1 MAINLTDSWNGEKL
15 SDVRKFIQEQLKKGF
30 INVTT
35 TVANGKVVLTFTKAD
50 GTTSKAEFAAS
61 EGQEST
67 GYSAVFRLIRL
78 KKVYSGGEQVKFSYE
93 FEHYFDGEELFG
105 VNPNINITVYSA
117 SNTGVIIKQL
127 YSTITTKT
135 GINTITIPSSS
146 LKDIEGIILVKASYS
161 VEYQGQTYTGEKQIT
176 ISISN
181 CSIEFGSG
189 FNLSQQVKGYDA
201 TGGLQNV
208 FIDYSGSNNADL
220 LVYIDGILRK
230 TISDISTGQ
239 VSVDFAMNAID
250 SGGEPILSTG
260 IHCVQ
265 LIAKM
270 DTNTVDENGEVVYIY
285 SNSLIFDFYKGLTG
299 SHVGIQM
306 NLDSSEVITDP
317 INSLLI
323 KNQQYIN
330 TNILYAASSYTV
342 ADGYLQETAISV
354 FKDTTVVSNLA
365 VTPSSVFTY
374 TFRDVTI
381 SNYVLSFSTSTNNR
395 NVNVNTIANS
405 SGVIVASGANIDITA
420 SGRNNKEN
428 ASVLDTWNFKDSSG
442 NTYNGVLSNFTHK
455 ETSLL
460 VIDGWDGEGLI
471 FRGNTSLTLPYK
483 PFANFSINNG
493 YYIEFNFKVDTIL
506 DEDVYIIKCLDSE
519 NKGGF
524 YLKAEEAGMITN
536 NGIVVST
543 PFSAGTY
550 YNVGFMIKSY
560 KGKVY
565 TDSTGSIVD
574 NTNKTTILLELYVN
588 GVRSGVVEFSSYDSF
603 NPDATIYMD
612 GTGAIWKFIGM
623 RVYNTTLS
631 TTAIFNNWLTTLTDG
646 DSILNISNN
655 NNILNTV
662 KTDIDSSK
670 LLALGK
676 NVMIISLGDGEE
688 TASLD
693 EDGLG
698 KLTSECVGTVS
709 ETRTITTKESFL
721 APSAKK
727 KDNFLA
733 KSVIYYHNGDITN
746 NYSFKLGP
754 TLFQVQGTSSTYYSR
769 KNYDIFFTGQKYVK
783 KGSDAS
789 SKPWTSKFDET
800 VGKSYTYEGGL
811 KTAPRYSMSSE
822 DQGVPVLCLKAD
834 YSDSSNLHN
843 TVLTK
848 MINDVWK
855 TLGTNFMTPPQ
866 HNNDTVYNNIRV
878 GINGHPI
885 DVFIKD
891 GTGAEQYIGQ
901 YNMNNEKKDS
911 HHVYGFTAASGNPSV
926 GSAICVEFLENNK
939 PATLFNT
946 TETFDWD
953 KCSSSVDDEGKA
965 IPELEFRYPSND
977 WVDGTAEDKLA
988 VKRVFTWVY
997 DCYVHWNNSYNE
1009 GTGEYTSTKFVEELT
1024 QYFNPYNLCAWYLY
1038 TDYFLAVDQRSKN
1051 MMLASWDKTIWYFL
1065 PYDGDTSLGVTND
1078 GWLILPWNSDENT
1091 KNPKDDSQYAFM
1103 GHDSN
1108 LWKLVRYFLSDDTFT
1123 KNPSYN
1129 LQGCNL
1135 SEIAQILRKEISSN
1149 KLFNMTNVLNSFA
1162 KSRDYWSEQSY
1173 NFDSNTKYITPL
1185 TYQSDR
1191 GSKSDFAQFI
1201 QGARDAHRSWLLN
1214 KRFRL
1219 LDAKYAAGYY
1229 ENDVH
1234 SPKLSVE
1241 DNEDISLIKTI
1252 NMKVISDSVTYV
1264 RLGKNTL
1271 ATTLV
1276 KKKIEKDVETDLTI
1290 RGTSFGTNDPFF
1302 MQGFSSMKSIDFDTM
1317 APNMY
1322 SEWTFPA
1329 SWTKLERIIMNCPNN
1344 NGVLQGNTI
1353 NLVSNLIN
1361 LREFVFKGYPN
1372 VTGILDLSNNILL
1385 ETVDI
1390 DCENLSNI
1398 IMPYS
1403 TFNIKKFNIGKLNI
1417 NVPWEFWN
1425 ELNNYYARTQ
1435 NSCIFVGELIDNSV
1449 SYQIMGNYTKYT
1461 ITDKYF
1467 MYVVPALTLNPA
1479 TGNMAAPSMFGF
1491 SGQVGSRGE
1500 ANIKK
1505 IIYAKIDESLDTNKE
1520 HKNYINMFVQN
1531 CTNLEYICTKGWIAD
1546 DKYKS
1551 KTLNNEIT
1559 TSYIINGANK
1569 LKSIDLSFCTFNYM
1583 QNGVHAYTK
1592 NDTFA
1597 GSYSSLTYIRYGS
1610 GWFNATLHNV
1620 AKTHICTYKNLTKKH
1635 YDDLVLDLPD
1645 LTGVEITNDSYRTLT
1660 IGDNFDD
1667 WTKLPQTSRDAIL
1680 AKGWLIS
1687 KN

>member
-1 MAINLTDSWNGEKL
+1 MAINLTDTWNGEKL
-15 SDVRKFIQEQLKKGF
+15 LDIRKFIQEQLKKGF
-30 INVTT
+30 INVST

-50 GTTSKAEFAAS
+50 GTTSKAEFAAA
-61 EGQEST
+61 EEQGTE
-67 GYSAVFRLIRL
+67 GYSATFRLIRL
-78 KKVYSGGEQVKFSYE
+78 KKVYSSGEQVKFNYE
-93 FEHYFDGEELFG
+93 FEHFFDGEELFG
-105 VNPNINITVYSA
+105 VSPNINIAVYSA
-117 SNTGVIIKQL
+117 TNTGTIIKQL
-127 YSTITTKT
+127 YSTISTAT

-146 LKDIEGIILVKASYS
+146 LKDVEGIILVKASYT
-161 VEYQGQTYTGEKQIT
+161 VEYQGQNYTGEKSIT

-181 CSIEFGSG
+181 CSIDFASG
-189 FNLSQQVKGYDA
+189 FNLSDQVKGYDTTA
-201 TGGLQNV
+201 GLQNV

-220 LVYIDGILRK
+220 LVYIDGVLRK
-230 TISDISTGQ
+230 TITDVSTGQ

-250 SGGEPILSTG
+250 GSGETILSTG
-260 IHCVQ
+260 IHCMQ
-265 LIAKM
+265 LVAKM
-270 DTNTVDENGEVVYIY
+270 DTNTVDENGQPVYIY

-306 NLDSSEVITDP
+306 NLNSYDVITDP

-323 KNQQYIN
+323 ENQQYIN
-330 TNILYAASSYTV
+330 TDILYAASSYTTS
-342 ADGYLQETAISV
+342 DGYLEETAVSV
-354 FKDTTVVSNLA
+354 FKDSTVVSNLA
-365 VTPSSVFTY
+365 VSPTSVYTY
-374 TFRDVTI
+374 TFRDVNI
-381 SNYVLSFSTSTNNR
+381 NSYVLLFSTSTNSR
-395 NVNVNTIANS
+395 RVNINTVANS
-405 SGVIVASGANIDITA
+405 SGVSVASGANIDISA

-428 ASVLDTWNFKDSSG
+428 SSVIDTWNFRDSAG
-442 NTYNGVLSNFTHK
+442 NSYNGVLSNFTHK
-455 ETSLL
+455 ETALT

-471 FRGNTSLTLPYK
+471 FRGNTELNIPYK
-483 PFANFSINNG
+483 PFSNFSVNTG

-506 DEDVYIIKCLDSE
+506 NSNDYIIKCLDSE

-524 YLKAEEAGMITN
+524 YLKPEEAGMITN

-550 YNVGFMIKSY
+550 YNIGFMIKSY
-560 KGKVY
+560 KGKAY
-565 TDSTGSIVD
+565 TNSTGSTVD

-612 GTGAIWKFIGM
+612 GRGAIWKFIGM

-631 TTAIFNNWLTTLTDG
+631 PTAIFNNWLTTLTDG
-646 DSILNISNN
+646 DEILNVANN
-655 NNILNTV
+655 NNILNTA
-662 KTDIDSSK
+662 KTDIDSAK

-676 NVMIISLGDGEE
+676 NVLIIYLGNGEE

-709 ETRTITTKESFL
+709 ETRVLTTKESFL

-733 KSVIYYHNGDITN
+733 KSVEYYNNGDIN
-746 NYSFKLGP
+746 NDYSFKLGP

-789 SKPWTSKFDET
+789 SKVWTSKFDEN
-800 VGKSYTYEGGL
+800 VGKSHTYEGGL

-822 DQGVPVLCLKAD
+822 DQGVPCLCLKAD

-848 MINDVWK
+848 MLNDVWK

-866 HNNDTVYNNIRV
+866 HNNDTIYDNVRV

-891 GTGAEQYIGQ
+891 GAGVEQYIGQ

-911 HHVYGFTAASGNPSV
+911 HHVYGFTAGSGNPSV

-946 TETFDWD
+946 TESFDWD
-953 KCSSSVDDEGKA
+953 NCSSSVDDEGEA

-977 WVDGTAEDKLA
+977 WVDGSAEEKLA

-997 DCYVHWNNSYNE
+997 DCYVHWNSSYNE

-1065 PYDGDTSLGVTND
+1065 PYDSDTSLGVTND
-1078 GWLILPWNSDENT
+1078 GWLILPYDSDENT

-1108 LWKLVRYFLSDDTFT
+1108 LWKLVRYYLSDDTFT
-1123 KNPSYN
+1123 SNPSYH

-1135 SEIAQILRKEISSN
+1135 SEIAQILRKEVSSN
-1149 KLFNMTNVLNSFA
+1149 KLFNMTNVLNCFA
-1162 KSRDYWSEQSY
+1162 KSRNYWPEQTY
-1173 NFDSNTKYITPL
+1173 NFDADTKYIAPL

-1201 QGARDAHRSWLLN
+1201 QGSRDAHRSWLLN

-1219 LDAKYAAGYY
+1219 LDAKYTAGYY
-1229 ENDVH
+1229 ETDVH
-1234 SPKLSVE
+1234 SPKLSI
-1241 DNEDISLIKTI
+1241 DSNEDISLIKTVNI
-1252 NMKVISDSVTYV
+1252 KVIANHTTYV

-1276 KKKIEKDVETDLTI
+1276 RKKIEKDVETDLTI

-1302 MQGFSSMKSIDFDTM
+1302 MQGFSVMKSIDFDTM

-1329 SWTKLERIIMNCPNN
+1329 SWTYLERLIMNCPNN
-1344 NGVLQGNTI
+1344 DGVLQGNTI
-1353 NLVSNLIN
+1353 NLVASLIN
-1361 LREFVFKGYPN
+1361 LKELVFKGYPN

-1390 DCENLSNI
+1390 DCENLSRV

-1403 TFNIKKFNIGKLNI
+1403 TFNIKKFNVGSLNI
-1417 NVPWEFWN
+1417 TIPWEFWD
-1425 ELNNYYARTQ
+1425 ELNNYYTRTQ
-1435 NSCIFVGELIDNSV
+1435 NSCIFVGELVDRNL
-1449 SYQIMGNYTKYT
+1449 TYT
-1461 ITDKYF
+1461 IYAGNNKSYIINDKYF
-1467 MYVVPALTLNPA
+1467 VHIIPHKGL
-1479 TGNMAAPSMFGF
+1479 GF
-1491 SGQVGSRGE
+1491 STSNDGIFG
-1500 ANIKK
+1500 ANATTRKQFNLK
-1505 IIYAKIDESLDTNKE
+1505 SIIYAKVDSSLFEISTDSMGMSKLFAGCSNLTSINSRGWNCDFTKR
-1520 HKNYINMFVQN
+1520 NYNRNVWFGNIMDN
-1531 CTNLEYICTKGWIAD
+1531 CPCSE
-1546 DKYKS
+1546 
-1551 KTLNNEIT
+1551 
-1559 TSYIINGANK
+1559 
-1569 LKSIDLSFCTFNYM
+1569 IDLSFIKTGYFK
-1583 QNGVHAYTK
+1583 NGTNTIA
-1592 NDTFA
+1592 A
-1597 GSYSSLTYIRYGS
+1597 SSNAFENIANTVIYIKYGT
-1610 GWFNATLHNV
+1610 GWFNLTVVSKNRN
-1620 AKTHICTYKNLTKKH
+1620 TSTTICTSSNMNAQH
-1635 YDDLVLDLPD
+1635 YIDLAEDLPD
-1645 LTGVEITNDSYRTLT
+1645 VTSLDLTETARTLK
-1660 IGDNFDD
+1660 IGANYNNF
-1667 WTKLPQTSRDAIL
+1667 TKFPQTVRDKIL
-1680 AKGWLIS
+1680 AKGWLITQ
-1687 KN
+1687 

>member
-35 TVANGKVVLTFTKAD
+35 TVANGKVILTFTKAD

-61 EGQEST
+61 EGQGST
-67 GYSAVFRLIRL
+67 GYNAVFRLIRL
-78 KKVYSGGEQVKFSYE
+78 KKVYSSGEQVKFNYE

-127 YSTITTKT
+127 YSTITTAT
-135 GINTITIPSSS
+135 GINTVTIPSSS
-146 LKDIEGIILVKASYS
+146 LKDVEGIILVKASYS
-161 VEYQGQTYTGEKQIT
+161 VEYQGQAYTGEKQIT

-189 FNLSQQVKGYDA
+189 FDLSQQVKGYDA
-201 TGGLQNV
+201 TSGLQNV

-250 SGGEPILSTG
+250 SGGESILSTG

-270 DTNTVDENGEVVYIY
+270 NTNTVDENGEVVYIY

-342 ADGYLQETAISV
+342 ADGYLQETAVSV
-354 FKDTTVVSNLA
+354 FKDTTVISNLA

-381 SNYVLSFSTSTNNR
+381 NNYVLSFSTSTNSR
-395 NVNVNTIANS
+395 KVNINTIANS
-405 SGVIVASGANIDITA
+405 SGVSVASGANIDISA

-442 NTYNGVLSNFTHK
+442 NIYNGVLSNFTHK

-460 VIDGWDGEGLI
+460 IVDGWDGEGLI
-471 FRGNTSLTLPYK
+471 FRGNTNLILPYK
-483 PFANFSINNG
+483 PFANFSVNNG

-506 DEDVYIIKCLDSE
+506 NEDIYIIKCLDSE

-536 NGIVVST
+536 NGVVVST

-560 KGKVY
+560 KGKAY

-574 NTNKTTILLELYVN
+574 NTNKTTTLLELYVN

-646 DSILNISNN
+646 DKILNISNN
-655 NNILNTV
+655 NNILNTA
-662 KTDIDSSK
+662 KTDIDSAK

-676 NVMIISLGDGEE
+676 NVMIIYLGDGEE
-688 TASLD
+688 TVSLD

-698 KLTSECVGTVS
+698 KLTSECTGTVS
-709 ETRTITTKESFL
+709 ETRVITTKESFL

-746 NYSFKLGP
+746 DYSFKLGP

-822 DQGVPVLCLKAD
+822 DQGVPCLCLKAD

-891 GTGAEQYIGQ
+891 STGAEQYIGQ

-946 TETFDWD
+946 TESFDWD
-953 KCSSSVDDEGKA
+953 NCSSSVDDKGAA
-965 IPELEFRYPSND
+965 ISELEFRYPSND
-977 WVDGTAEDKLA
+977 WVDGSAEEKAA

-997 DCYVHWNNSYNE
+997 DCYVHWNSSYNE
-1009 GTGEYTSTKFVEELT
+1009 ITGEYTSTKFVEELT

-1065 PYDGDTSLGVTND
+1065 PYDGDTALGVTND
-1078 GWLILPWNSDENT
+1078 GWLILPWNSDENS

-1135 SEIAQILRKEISSN
+1135 SEIAQILRKEVSSN
-1149 KLFNMTNVLNSFA
+1149 KLFNMTNVLNCFA

-1234 SPKLSVE
+1234 SPKLSI
-1241 DNEDISLIKTI
+1241 DSNEDISLIKTVNI
-1252 NMKVISDSVTYV
+1252 KVIANHTTYV

-1276 KKKIEKDVETDLTI
+1276 RKKVEKDIETDLTI

-1302 MQGFSSMKSIDFDTM
+1302 MQGFSVMKSIDFDTM

-1329 SWTKLERIIMNCPNN
+1329 SWTYLERLIMNCPNN
-1344 NGVLQGNTI
+1344 DGVLQGNNI
-1353 NLVSNLIN
+1353 NLVASLIN
-1361 LREFVFKGYPN
+1361 LKEFILKGYPN
-1372 VTGILDLSNNILL
+1372 ITGILDLSNNILL

-1390 DCENLSNI
+1390 DCENLSRV

-1403 TFNIKKFNIGKLNI
+1403 TFNIKKFNVGNLNI
-1417 NVPWEFWN
+1417 TIPWEFWD
-1425 ELNNYYARTQ
+1425 ELNNYYTRTQ
-1435 NSCIFVGELIDNSV
+1435 NSCIFVGELVDRNL
-1449 SYQIMGNYTKYT
+1449 TYT
-1461 ITDKYF
+1461 IYAGNSTDGYTVSDKYF
-1467 MYVVPALTLNPA
+1467 VYVLPY
-1479 TGNMAAPSMFGF
+1479 TGLGFDGANNGIFGANNTTRN
-1491 SGQVGSRGE
+1491 QVNLKR
-1500 ANIKK
+1500 
-1505 IIYAKIDESLDTNKE
+1505 IIYAKVDSSLFLRPTDSIGINKLYAGCS
-1520 HKNYINMFVQN
+1520 NLISINS
-1531 CTNLEYICTKGWIAD
+1531 KGWNCD
-1546 DKYKS
+1546 FTKYNYNRNVWVVNIMDNCPCS
-1551 KTLNNEIT
+1551 E
-1559 TSYIINGANK
+1559 
-1569 LKSIDLSFCTFNYM
+1569 IDLSFIKSGYFLNKTNFIGIGAQTFTNI
-1583 QNGVHAYTK
+1583 A
-1592 NDTFA
+1592 DTV
-1597 GSYSSLTYIRYGS
+1597 TYIRYGS
-1610 GWFNATLHNV
+1610 GWFNFTVEKGDVDTIICTVANMNAKHYIDLAEDLPNIISLEITEK
-1620 AKTHICTYKNLTKKH
+1620 AKTLKIGSNYNDFTK
-1635 YDDLVLDLPD
+1635 
-1645 LTGVEITNDSYRTLT
+1645 
-1660 IGDNFDD
+1660 F
-1667 WTKLPQTSRDAIL
+1667 PQNVRDKIL
-1680 AKGWLIS
+1680 AKGWLITQ
-1687 KN
+1687 

>member
-1 MAINLTDSWNGEKL
+1 MPINLIDSWNGEKL
-15 SDVRKFIQEQLKKGF
+15 SDIRAFIQAQLKKGF
-30 INVTT
+30 VNVTS

-50 GTTSKAEFAAS
+50 GTTTKAEFAAA
-61 EGQEST
+61 EGQGTE
-67 GYSAVFRLIRL
+67 GYRANFRLIRL
-78 KKVYSGGEQVKFSYE
+78 KKVYASGEQVKFNYE
-93 FEHYFDGEELFG
+93 FEHFYDGEELFG
-105 VNPNINITVYSA
+105 VNPNINIAVYSA
-117 SNTGVIIKQL
+117 TSTGTIIKQL
-127 YSTITTKT
+127 YSTISTST

-146 LKDIEGIILVKASYS
+146 LKDVEGIILVKASYT
-161 VEYQGQTYTGEKQIT
+161 VEYQGQAYTGEKSIT

-189 FNLSQQVKGYDA
+189 FNLSDQVKGYDTTA
-201 TGGLQNV
+201 GLQNV
-208 FIDYSGSNNADL
+208 FVDYSGSNNADL
-220 LVYIDGILRK
+220 LVYIDGVLRK
-230 TISDISTGQ
+230 TIAGISTGQ
-239 VSVDFAMNAID
+239 ISVDFAMNAVD
-250 SGGEPILSTG
+250 DHGETILSIG
-260 IHCVQ
+260 IHCMQ
-265 LIAKM
+265 LVAKM
-270 DTNTVDENGEVVYIY
+270 DTNTVDENGQPVYIY

-306 NLDSSEVITDP
+306 NLDSYDVITDP

-323 KNQQYIN
+323 ETQQYIN
-330 TNILYAASSYTV
+330 TDISYAASSYTTS
-342 ADGYLQETAISV
+342 DGYLAETAVSV
-354 FKDTTVVSNLA
+354 FKDSTVISNLA
-365 VTPSSVFTY
+365 VSPTSVYTY

-381 SNYVLSFSTSTNNR
+381 GSYVLLFSTSTSSR
-395 NVNVNTIANS
+395 KVNINTVANS
-405 SGVIVASGANIDITA
+405 SGVSVASGANIDISA

-428 ASVLDTWNFKDSSG
+428 SSVIDTWVFSDNAG
-442 NTYNGVLSNFTHK
+442 NSYNGVLSNFTHK
-455 ETSLL
+455 ETSLT

-471 FRGNTSLTLPYK
+471 FRGSTKLNIPYK
-483 PFANFSINNG
+483 PFSNFSVNTG

-506 DEDVYIIKCLDSE
+506 DSNDYIIKCLDSE

-550 YNVGFMIKSY
+550 YNIGFMIKSY
-560 KGKVY
+560 KGKAY
-565 TDSTGSIVD
+565 TNSTGSIVD
-574 NTNKTTILLELYVN
+574 NTNRTTILLELYVN

-612 GTGAIWKFIGM
+612 GRGAIWKFIGM

-631 TTAIFNNWLTTLTDG
+631 PAAIFNNWLTTLTDG
-646 DSILNISNN
+646 DEILKIANN
-655 NNILNTV
+655 NNILNTA
-662 KTDIDSSK
+662 KTDIDSAK

-676 NVMIISLGDGEE
+676 NVMIIYLGDGEE
-688 TASLD
+688 TVSLD

-698 KLTSECVGTVS
+698 KLTSECTGTVS
-709 ETRTITTKESFL
+709 ETRVITTKESFL

-733 KSVIYYHNGDITN
+733 KAVEYYNNGNINDD
-746 NYSFKLGP
+746 YSFKIGP

-783 KGSDAS
+783 KGSNAS
-789 SKPWTSKFDET
+789 SKVWTSKFDEN
-800 VGKSYTYEGGL
+800 VGKSHTYEGGL

-848 MINDVWK
+848 MVNDVWK
-855 TLGTNFMTPPQ
+855 TLGNNFMTPPQ
-866 HNNDTVYNNIRV
+866 HNKDTVYDNVRV

-891 GTGAEQYIGQ
+891 STGAEQYIGQ

-911 HHVYGFTAASGNPSV
+911 HHVYGFTAGSGNPSV

-946 TETFDWD
+946 TESFDWD
-953 KCSSSVDDEGKA
+953 NCSSSVDDEGAA

-977 WVDGTAEDKLA
+977 WVDGSAEEKAA

-997 DCYVHWNNSYNE
+997 DCYVHWNSSYNE
-1009 GTGEYTSTKFVEELT
+1009 ITGEYTSTKFVEELT

-1065 PYDGDTSLGVTND
+1065 PYDSDTALGVTND
-1078 GWLILPWNSDENT
+1078 GWLILPYDSDENT

-1108 LWKLVRYFLSDDTFT
+1108 LWKLVRYYLSDDTFT
-1123 KNPSYN
+1123 SNSSYN

-1135 SEIAQILRKEISSN
+1135 SEIAQILRKEVSSN
-1149 KLFNMTNVLNSFA
+1149 KLFNMTNVLNCFA
-1162 KSRDYWSEQSY
+1162 KSRNYWSEQSY
-1173 NFDSNTKYITPL
+1173 NFDADTKYIAPL

-1201 QGARDAHRSWLLN
+1201 QGCRDAHRSWLLN

-1219 LDAKYAAGYY
+1219 LDAKYTAGYY
-1229 ENDVH
+1229 ETDVH
-1234 SPKLSVE
+1234 SPKLSI
-1241 DNEDISLIKTI
+1241 DSNEDISLIKTVNI
-1252 NMKVISDSVTYV
+1252 KVIANHTTYV

-1276 KKKIEKDVETDLTI
+1276 RKKVEKDVETDLTI

-1302 MQGFSSMKSIDFDTM
+1302 MQGFSVMKSIDFDTM

-1329 SWTKLERIIMNCPNN
+1329 SWTYLERLIMNCPNN
-1344 NGVLQGNTI
+1344 DGVLQGNNI
-1353 NLVSNLIN
+1353 NLVASLIN
-1361 LREFVFKGYPN
+1361 LKEFVFKGYPN

-1390 DCENLSNI
+1390 DCENLSQI

-1403 TFNIKKFNIGKLNI
+1403 TFNIKKFNVGKLNI
-1417 NVPWEFWN
+1417 TVPWEFWN
-1425 ELNNYYARTQ
+1425 ELNDYYTRTQ
-1435 NSCIFVGELIDNSV
+1435 NSCIFVGELVDRNLTYTVYAGNGTAGYTV
-1449 SYQIMGNYTKYT
+1449 S
-1461 ITDKYF
+1461 DKYF
-1467 MYVVPALTLNPA
+1467 VYVLPY
-1479 TGNMAAPSMFGF
+1479 TGLGFDINNNGIFGAASTTRN
-1491 SGQVGSRGE
+1491 QVNLKR
-1500 ANIKK
+1500 
-1505 IIYAKIDESLDTNKE
+1505 IIYAKVDSSLFLRPTDSMGIGKLYAGCSNLIS
-1520 HKNYINMFVQN
+1520 IN
-1531 CTNLEYICTKGWIAD
+1531 TKGWNCD
-1546 DKYKS
+1546 FTK
-1551 KTLNNEIT
+1551 NNYNRNVWFGNIMDNCPCSE
-1559 TSYIINGANK
+1559 
-1569 LKSIDLSFCTFNYM
+1569 IDLSFIKTGYF
-1583 QNGVHAYTK
+1583 K
-1592 NDTFA
+1592 NNTNTIAASAQCFTNVAD
-1597 GSYSSLTYIRYGS
+1597 SVTYIRYGS
-1610 GWFNATLHNV
+1610 GWFNHVVETKNNNPS
-1620 AKTHICTYKNLTKKH
+1620 ICTSANMNAKH
-1635 YDDLVLDLPD
+1635 YVDLAEDLPD
-1645 LTGVEITNDSYRTLT
+1645 ITSLDLSEKGKTLIIGTNYND
-1660 IGDNFDD
+1660 F
-1667 WTKLPQTSRDAIL
+1667 TKFPQTVRDKIL
-1680 AKGWLIS
+1680 AKGWLITQ
-1687 KN
+1687 

>member
-1 MAINLTDSWNGEKL
+1 MAINLIDSWNGENL
-15 SDVRKFIQEQLKKGF
+15 SNVREFIQSQLKKGF
-30 INVTT
+30 INVTS
-35 TVANGKVVLTFTKAD
+35 TVSNGKVVLTFTKAD
-50 GTTSKAEFAAS
+50 GTTTKAEFAAA
-61 EGQEST
+61 EGQGTE
-67 GYSAVFRLIRL
+67 GYRANFRLIRL
-78 KKVYSGGEQVKFSYE
+78 KKVYASGEQVKFNYE
-93 FEHYFDGEELFG
+93 FEHFYDGEELFG
-105 VNPNINITVYSA
+105 VNPNINVAVYSA
-117 SNTGVIIKQL
+117 TSTGTIIKQL
-127 YSTITTKT
+127 YSTISTST

-146 LKDIEGIILVKASYS
+146 LKDVEGIILIKASYT
-161 VEYQGQTYTGEKQIT
+161 VEYQGQAYTGEKSIT

-189 FNLSQQVKGYDA
+189 FNLADQVKGYDTTA
-201 TGGLQNV
+201 GLQNV

-220 LVYIDGILRK
+220 LVYIDGVLRK
-230 TISDISTGQ
+230 TIAGISTGQ
-239 VSVDFAMNAID
+239 VSVDFAMNATDD
-250 SGGEPILSTG
+250 SNETILSTG
-260 IHCVQ
+260 IHCMQ
-265 LIAKM
+265 LVAKM
-270 DTNTVDENGEVVYIY
+270 DTNTVDENGQPVYIY

-306 NLDSSEVITDP
+306 NLDSYNIITDP

-323 KNQQYIN
+323 ETQQYIN
-330 TNILYAASSYTV
+330 TDISYAASSYTTS
-342 ADGYLQETAISV
+342 DGYLAETAVSV
-354 FKDTTVVSNLA
+354 FKDSTVISNLT
-365 VTPSSVFTY
+365 VSPTSVYTY

-381 SNYVLSFSTSTNNR
+381 GSYGLLFSTSTSSR
-395 NVNVNTIANS
+395 KVNINTIANS
-405 SGVIVASGANIDITA
+405 SGVSVASGANIDISA

-428 ASVLDTWNFKDSSG
+428 SSVIDTWVFRDNAG
-442 NTYNGVLSNFTHK
+442 NSYNGVLSNFTHK
-455 ETSLL
+455 ETDLT

-471 FRGNTSLTLPYK
+471 FRGNTELNIPYK
-483 PFANFSINNG
+483 PFSNFSINTG

-506 DEDVYIIKCLDSE
+506 DSNSYIIKCLDSE

-536 NGIVVST
+536 NGVVVST

-560 KGKVY
+560 KGKAY
-565 TDSTGSIVD
+565 TNSTGSIVD
-574 NTNKTTILLELYVN
+574 NTNKITILLELYVN

-603 NPDATIYMD
+603 NPDATIHMD
-612 GTGAIWKFIGM
+612 GRGAIWKFIGM

-631 TTAIFNNWLTTLTDG
+631 PTAIFNNWLTTLTDG
-646 DSILNISNN
+646 DEILKIANN
-655 NNILNTV
+655 NNILNTA
-662 KTDIDSSK
+662 KTDIDSAK

-676 NVMIISLGDGEE
+676 NVMIIYLGDGEE
-688 TASLD
+688 TVSLD

-698 KLTSECVGTVS
+698 KLTSECTGTVS
-709 ETRTITTKESFL
+709 ETRVITTKESFL

-733 KSVIYYHNGDITN
+733 KAVEYYNNGNINDD
-746 NYSFKLGP
+746 YSFKIGP

-789 SKPWTSKFDET
+789 SKVWTSKFDEN
-800 VGKSYTYEGGL
+800 VGKSHTYEGGL

-848 MINDVWK
+848 MVNDVWK

-866 HNNDTVYNNIRV
+866 HNNDTVYDNVRV

-911 HHVYGFTAASGNPSV
+911 HHVYGFTAGSGNPSI

-946 TETFDWD
+946 TESFDWD
-953 KCSSSVDDEGKA
+953 NCSSSVDDKGAA

-977 WVDGTAEDKLA
+977 WVDGSAEEKAA

-997 DCYVHWNNSYNE
+997 DCYVHWNSSYNE
-1009 GTGEYTSTKFVEELT
+1009 ITGEYTSTKFVEELT

-1065 PYDGDTSLGVTND
+1065 PYDSDTALGVTND
-1078 GWLILPWNSDENT
+1078 GWLILPYDSDENT

-1108 LWKLVRYFLSDDTFT
+1108 LWKLVRYYLSDDTFT
-1123 KNPSYN
+1123 SNSSYN

-1135 SEIAQILRKEISSN
+1135 SEIAQILRKEVSSN
-1149 KLFNMTNVLNSFA
+1149 KLFNMTNVLNCFA
-1162 KSRDYWSEQSY
+1162 KSRNYWSEQSY
-1173 NFDSNTKYITPL
+1173 NFDADTKYMAPL

-1191 GSKSDFAQFI
+1191 GSKSNFAQFI
-1201 QGARDAHRSWLLN
+1201 QGSRDAHRAWLLN

-1219 LDAKYAAGYY
+1219 LDAKYTAGYY
-1229 ENDVH
+1229 ETDVH
-1234 SPKLSVE
+1234 SPYLSI
-1241 DNEDISLIKTI
+1241 DYNEDISLIKTVNI
-1252 NMKVISDSVTYV
+1252 KVIANHTTYV

-1276 KKKIEKDVETDLTI
+1276 RKKIEKDVETDLTI

-1302 MQGFSSMKSIDFDTM
+1302 MQGFSVMKSIDFDTM

-1322 SEWTFPA
+1322 SAWTFPT
-1329 SWTKLERIIMNCPNN
+1329 SWTYLERLIMNCPNN
-1344 NGVLQGNTI
+1344 DGVLQGNTI
-1353 NLVSNLIN
+1353 NLVASLIN
-1361 LREFVFKGYPN
+1361 LKEFVFKGYPN

-1390 DCENLSNI
+1390 DCENLSQI

-1403 TFNIKKFNIGKLNI
+1403 TFNIKKFNVGHLNI
-1417 NVPWEFWN
+1417 TVPWEFWN
-1425 ELNNYYARTQ
+1425 ELNDYYTRTQ
-1435 NSCIFVGELIDNSV
+1435 NSCIFVGELVDRNLTYTVYAGNDTAGYTV
-1449 SYQIMGNYTKYT
+1449 S
-1461 ITDKYF
+1461 DKYF
-1467 MYVVPALTLNPA
+1467 VYVLPY
-1479 TGNMAAPSMFGF
+1479 TGLGFDGSNNGIFGAANTTRN
-1491 SGQVGSRGE
+1491 QVNLKR
-1500 ANIKK
+1500 
-1505 IIYAKIDESLDTNKE
+1505 IIYAKVDSSLFLRPTDSMGIGKLYANCSNLISINTRGWNCDFTKYNYNRNVWFSYLID
-1520 HKNYINMFVQN
+1520 N
-1531 CTNLEYICTKGWIAD
+1531 CPCSE
-1546 DKYKS
+1546 
-1551 KTLNNEIT
+1551 
-1559 TSYIINGANK
+1559 
-1569 LKSIDLSFCTFNYM
+1569 IDLSFIKTGYFTNKTNNISGGA
-1583 QNGVHAYTK
+1583 QSFTNVS
-1592 NDTFA
+1592 DRV
-1597 GSYSSLTYIRYGS
+1597 TYIRYGS
-1610 GWFNATLHNV
+1610 GWFNFAVESKNNNPVL
-1620 AKTHICTYKNLTKKH
+1620 CTSANMNAKH
-1635 YDDLVLDLPD
+1635 YVDLAEDLPD
-1645 LTGVEITNDSYRTLT
+1645 ITSLDLTEKGKTLKIGENYND
-1660 IGDNFDD
+1660 F
-1667 WTKLPQTSRDAIL
+1667 TKFPQTVRDKIL
-1680 AKGWLIS
+1680 AKGWLITQ
-1687 KN
+1687 

>member
-1 MAINLTDSWNGEKL
+1 MPINLIDSWNGEKL
-15 SDVRKFIQEQLKKGF
+15 SDIRAFIQAQLKKGF
-30 INVTT
+30 VNVTS

-50 GTTSKAEFAAS
+50 GTTTKAEFAAA
-61 EGQEST
+61 EGQGTE
-67 GYSAVFRLIRL
+67 GYRANFRLIRL
-78 KKVYSGGEQVKFSYE
+78 KKVYASGEQVKFNYE
-93 FEHYFDGEELFG
+93 FEHFYDGEELFG
-105 VNPNINITVYSA
+105 VNPNINIAVYSA
-117 SNTGVIIKQL
+117 TSTGTIIKQL
-127 YSTITTKT
+127 YSTISTST

-146 LKDIEGIILVKASYS
+146 LKDVEGIILVKASYT
-161 VEYQGQTYTGEKQIT
+161 VEYQGQAYTGEKSIT

-189 FNLSQQVKGYDA
+189 FNLSDQVKGYDTTA
-201 TGGLQNV
+201 GLQNV
-208 FIDYSGSNNADL
+208 FVDYSGSNNADL
-220 LVYIDGILRK
+220 LVYIDGVLRK
-230 TISDISTGQ
+230 TIAGISTGQ
-239 VSVDFAMNAID
+239 ISVDFAMNAVD
-250 SGGEPILSTG
+250 DHGETILSIG
-260 IHCVQ
+260 IHCMQ
-265 LIAKM
+265 LVAKM
-270 DTNTVDENGEVVYIY
+270 DTNTVDENGQPVYIY

-306 NLDSSEVITDP
+306 NLDSYDVITDP

-323 KNQQYIN
+323 ETQQYIN
-330 TNILYAASSYTV
+330 TDISYAASSYTTS
-342 ADGYLQETAISV
+342 DGYLAETAVSV
-354 FKDTTVVSNLA
+354 FKDSTVISNLA
-365 VTPSSVFTY
+365 VSPTSVYTY

-381 SNYVLSFSTSTNNR
+381 GSYVLLFSTSTSSR
-395 NVNVNTIANS
+395 KVNINTVANS
-405 SGVIVASGANIDITA
+405 SGVSVASGANIDISA

-428 ASVLDTWNFKDSSG
+428 SSVIDTWVFSDNAG
-442 NTYNGVLSNFTHK
+442 NSYNGVLSNFTHK
-455 ETSLL
+455 ETSLT

-471 FRGNTSLTLPYK
+471 FRGSTKLNIPYK
-483 PFANFSINNG
+483 PFSNFSVNTG

-506 DEDVYIIKCLDSE
+506 DSNDYIIKCLDSE

-550 YNVGFMIKSY
+550 YNIGFMIKSY
-560 KGKVY
+560 KGKAY
-565 TDSTGSIVD
+565 TNSTGSIVD
-574 NTNKTTILLELYVN
+574 NTNRTTILLELYVN

-612 GTGAIWKFIGM
+612 GRGAIWKFIGM

-631 TTAIFNNWLTTLTDG
+631 PAAIFNNWLTTLTDG
-646 DSILNISNN
+646 DEILKIANN
-655 NNILNTV
+655 NNILNTA
-662 KTDIDSSK
+662 KTDIDSAK

-676 NVMIISLGDGEE
+676 NVMIIYLGDGEE
-688 TASLD
+688 TVSLD

-698 KLTSECVGTVS
+698 KLTSECTGTVS
-709 ETRTITTKESFL
+709 ETRVITTKESFL

-733 KSVIYYHNGDITN
+733 KAVEYYNNGNINDD
-746 NYSFKLGP
+746 YSFKIGP

-783 KGSDAS
+783 KGSNAS
-789 SKPWTSKFDET
+789 SKVWTSKFDEN
-800 VGKSYTYEGGL
+800 VGKSHTYEGGL

-848 MINDVWK
+848 MVNDVWK
-855 TLGTNFMTPPQ
+855 TLGNNFMTPPQ
-866 HNNDTVYNNIRV
+866 HNKDTVYDNVRV

-891 GTGAEQYIGQ
+891 STGAEQYIGQ

-911 HHVYGFTAASGNPSV
+911 HHVYGFTAGSGNPSV

-946 TETFDWD
+946 TESFDWD
-953 KCSSSVDDEGKA
+953 NCSSSVDDEGAA

-977 WVDGTAEDKLA
+977 WVDGSAEEKAA

-997 DCYVHWNNSYNE
+997 DCYVHWNSSYNE
-1009 GTGEYTSTKFVEELT
+1009 ITGEYTSTKFVEELT

-1065 PYDGDTSLGVTND
+1065 PYDSDTALGVTND
-1078 GWLILPWNSDENT
+1078 GWLILPYDSDENT

-1108 LWKLVRYFLSDDTFT
+1108 LWKLVRYYLSDDTFT
-1123 KNPSYN
+1123 SNSSYN

-1135 SEIAQILRKEISSN
+1135 SEIAQILRKEVSSN
-1149 KLFNMTNVLNSFA
+1149 KLFNMTNVLNCFA
-1162 KSRDYWSEQSY
+1162 KSRNYWSEQSY
-1173 NFDSNTKYITPL
+1173 NFDADTKYIAPL

-1201 QGARDAHRSWLLN
+1201 QGCRDAHRSWLLN

-1219 LDAKYAAGYY
+1219 LDAKYTAGYY
-1229 ENDVH
+1229 ETDVH
-1234 SPKLSVE
+1234 SPKLSI
-1241 DNEDISLIKTI
+1241 DSNEDISLIKTVNI
-1252 NMKVISDSVTYV
+1252 KVIANHTTYV

-1276 KKKIEKDVETDLTI
+1276 RKKVEKDVETDLTI

-1302 MQGFSSMKSIDFDTM
+1302 MQGFSVMKSIDFDTM

-1329 SWTKLERIIMNCPNN
+1329 SWTYLERLIMNCPNN
-1344 NGVLQGNTI
+1344 DGVLQGNNI
-1353 NLVSNLIN
+1353 NLVASLIN
-1361 LREFVFKGYPN
+1361 LKEFVFKGYPN

-1390 DCENLSNI
+1390 DCENLSQI

-1403 TFNIKKFNIGKLNI
+1403 TFNIKKFNVGKLNI
-1417 NVPWEFWN
+1417 TVPWEFWN
-1425 ELNNYYARTQ
+1425 ELNDYYTRTQ
-1435 NSCIFVGELIDNSV
+1435 NSCIFVGELVDRNLTYTVYAGNGTAGYTV
-1449 SYQIMGNYTKYT
+1449 S
-1461 ITDKYF
+1461 DKYF
-1467 MYVVPALTLNPA
+1467 VYVLPY
-1479 TGNMAAPSMFGF
+1479 TGLGFDINNNGIFGAASTTRN
-1491 SGQVGSRGE
+1491 QVNLKR
-1500 ANIKK
+1500 
-1505 IIYAKIDESLDTNKE
+1505 IIYAKVDSSLFLRPTDSMGIGKLYAGCSNLIS
-1520 HKNYINMFVQN
+1520 IN
-1531 CTNLEYICTKGWIAD
+1531 TKGWNCD
-1546 DKYKS
+1546 FTK
-1551 KTLNNEIT
+1551 NNYNRNVWFGNIMDNCPCSE
-1559 TSYIINGANK
+1559 
-1569 LKSIDLSFCTFNYM
+1569 IDLSFIKTGYF
-1583 QNGVHAYTK
+1583 K
-1592 NDTFA
+1592 NNTNTIAASAQCFTNVAD
-1597 GSYSSLTYIRYGS
+1597 SVTYIRYGS
-1610 GWFNATLHNV
+1610 GWFNHAVETKNNNPS
-1620 AKTHICTYKNLTKKH
+1620 ICTSANMNAKH
-1635 YDDLVLDLPD
+1635 YVDLAEDLPD
-1645 LTGVEITNDSYRTLT
+1645 ITSLDLSEKGKTLIIGTNYND
-1660 IGDNFDD
+1660 F
-1667 WTKLPQTSRDAIL
+1667 TKFPQTVRDKIL
-1680 AKGWLIS
+1680 AKGWLITQ
-1687 KN
+1687 

>member
-1 MAINLTDSWNGEKL
+1 MAINLTDSWNGENL
-15 SDVRKFIQEQLKKGF
+15 SNVRKFIQEQLKKGF

-67 GYSAVFRLIRL
+67 GYRAVFRLIRL

-127 YSTITTKT
+127 YSTIVTST

-161 VEYQGQTYTGEKQIT
+161 VEYQGQNYTGEKQIT

-189 FNLSQQVKGYDA
+189 FDLSQQVKGYDA

-230 TISDISTGQ
+230 TINNISTGQ
-239 VSVDFAMNAID
+239 ISVDFAMNAVD
-250 SGGEPILSTG
+250 DGGEPILSTG
-260 IHCVQ
+260 IHCMQ

-270 DTNTVDENGEVVYIY
+270 DTNTVDENEKTVYIY

-306 NLDSSEVITDP
+306 NLNSSEVITDP

-342 ADGYLQETAISV
+342 ADGYLQETAVSV
-354 FKDTTVVSNLA
+354 FKDTIVISNLA

-374 TFRDVTI
+374 TFRDVII
-381 SNYVLSFSTSTNNR
+381 SNYILSFSTSTNNR
-395 NVNVNTIANS
+395 KVNVNTIANS
-405 SGVIVASGANIDITA
+405 SGVTVASGANIDITA
-420 SGRNNKEN
+420 AGRNNKEN
-428 ASVLDTWNFKDSSG
+428 ASFLDTWNFKDSSG
-442 NTYNGVLSNFTHK
+442 NTYNGVLNNFTHK

-460 VIDGWDGEGLI
+460 IVDGWDGEGLI
-471 FRGNTSLTLPYK
+471 FRGNTNLILPYK
-483 PFANFSINNG
+483 PFANFSVNNG

-506 DEDVYIIKCLDSE
+506 DEDIYIIKCLDSE

-536 NGIVVST
+536 NGVVVST

-560 KGKVY
+560 KGKAY
-565 TDSTGSIVD
+565 TDSTGSIID

-646 DSILNISNN
+646 DEILNISNN
-655 NNILNTV
+655 NNILNTA
-662 KTDIDSSK
+662 KTDIDSAK

-676 NVMIISLGDGEE
+676 NVMIISLGNGEE

-698 KLTSECVGTVS
+698 KLTEECVGTVS
-709 ETRTITTKESFL
+709 ETRVITTKESFL

-727 KDNFLA
+727 KNNFLA

-746 NYSFKLGP
+746 DYSFKLGP

-822 DQGVPVLCLKAD
+822 DQGVPCLCLKAD

-848 MINDVWK
+848 MLNDVWK

-866 HNNDTVYNNIRV
+866 HNKDTVYNNIRV

-891 GTGAEQYIGQ
+891 STGAEQYIGQ

-953 KCSSSVDDEGKA
+953 KCSSSVDDNGKA

-977 WVDGTAEDKLA
+977 WVDGAAEDKLA

-1065 PYDGDTSLGVTND
+1065 PYDGDTALGVTND

-1135 SEIAQILRKEISSN
+1135 SEIAQILRKEVSSN
-1149 KLFNMTNVLNSFA
+1149 KLFNMTNVLNCFA
-1162 KSRDYWSEQSY
+1162 KSRNYWSEQSY

-1234 SPKLSVE
+1234 SPKLSVAN
-1241 DNEDISLIKTI
+1241 NEDISLIKTI
-1252 NMKVISDSVTYV
+1252 NMKVISDNVTYV

-1276 KKKIEKDVETDLTI
+1276 KKKIEKDVETNLTI
-1290 RGTSFGTNDPFF
+1290 RQTSFGTNDPFF
-1302 MQGFSSMKSIDFDTM
+1302 MQGFSTMKSIDFDTM
-1317 APNMY
+1317 ASNMY
-1322 SEWTFPA
+1322 SEWAFPA
-1329 SWTKLERIIMNCPNN
+1329 SWTKLERLIMNCPNN
-1344 NGVLQGNTI
+1344 DGVLQGSVI

-1361 LREFVFKGYPN
+1361 LKEFVFKGYPN

-1385 ETVDI
+1385 EIVDI

-1403 TFNIKKFNIGKLNI
+1403 TFNIKKFNVGHLNI
-1417 NVPWEFWN
+1417 TVPWEFWN
-1425 ELNNYYARTQ
+1425 ELNDYYARTQ
-1435 NSCIFVGELIDNSV
+1435 NSCIFVGELVDNSV
-1449 SYQIMGNYTKYT
+1449 SYKIIGNYTMYT

-1467 MYVVPALTLNPA
+1467 MYVVPYLSLNPA
-1479 TGNMAAPSMFGF
+1479 TGSSAEPSMFGA
-1491 SGQVGSRGE
+1491 SRHVNNRGE
-1500 ANIKK
+1500 TNIKK
-1505 IIYAKIDESLDTNKE
+1505 IIYAKIDESLDKNSN
-1520 HKNYINMFVQN
+1520 HHNYINCLVKN
-1531 CTNLEYICTKGWIAD
+1531 CTNLEYICTKGWVVD
-1546 DKYKS
+1546 DKYKYS
-1551 KTLNNEIT
+1551 TFNNQNVVND
-1559 TSYIINGANK
+1559 IIYGADK
-1569 LKSIDLSFCTFNYM
+1569 LTEIDLSFCIFNYLK
-1583 QNGVHAYTK
+1583 NGYHGCTTSS
-1592 NDTFA
+1592 TFY
-1597 GSYSSLTYIRYGS
+1597 GSYTSLTYIRYGS

-1620 AKTHICTYKNLTKKH
+1620 AKTYICTYVNLTKKH
-1635 YDDLVLDLPD
+1635 YDDLILDLPD
-1645 LTGVEITNDSYRTLT
+1645 LTGVEISNDSYKTLT
-1660 IGDNFDD
+1660 IGENFDD

>member
-1 MAINLTDSWNGEKL
+1 MAINLTDSWNGENL
-15 SDVRKFIQEQLKKGF
+15 SNIREFIQEQLKKGF

-35 TVANGKVVLTFTKAD
+35 TIANGKVVLTFTKAD

-61 EGQEST
+61 EGQGST

-78 KKVYSGGEQVKFSYE
+78 KKVYSSGEQVKFNYE

-117 SNTGVIIKQL
+117 SNTGTIIKQL
-127 YSTITTKT
+127 YSTITTST

-189 FNLSQQVKGYDA
+189 FDLSQQVKGYNA

-230 TISDISTGQ
+230 TISNVSTGQ
-239 VSVDFAMNAID
+239 VSVEFAMNAID
-250 SGGEPILSTG
+250 TGGELILSTG

-270 DTNTVDENGEVVYIY
+270 DTNTVDENEEVVYIY

-306 NLDSSEVITDP
+306 NLDSSDVITDP
-317 INSLLI
+317 INNLLI

-330 TNILYAASSYTV
+330 TNILYAASSYTIT
-342 ADGYLQETAISV
+342 DGYLQETAVSV
-354 FKDTTVVSNLA
+354 FKDTTVISNLA

-374 TFRDVTI
+374 TFRDVII
-381 SNYVLSFSTSTNNR
+381 SNYVLSFSTSTNSR
-395 NVNVNTIANS
+395 KVNINTIANS
-405 SGVIVASGANIDITA
+405 SGVAVASGANIDISA

-442 NTYNGVLSNFTHK
+442 NTYNGVLNNFTHK

-460 VIDGWDGEGLI
+460 IIDGWDGEGLI
-471 FRGNTSLTLPYK
+471 FRGSTSLTLPYK
-483 PFANFSINNG
+483 PFANFSVNNG

-506 DEDVYIIKCLDSE
+506 DENVYIIKCLDSE

-536 NGIVVST
+536 NGVVVST

-560 KGKVY
+560 KGKAY
-565 TDSTGSIVD
+565 TDSTGSIID
-574 NTNKTTILLELYVN
+574 NTNKTTTLLELYVN
-588 GVRSGVVEFSSYDSF
+588 GIRSGVVEFSSYDSF
-603 NPDATIYMD
+603 NPDATIYME

-646 DSILNISNN
+646 DAILSISSN
-655 NNILNTV
+655 NNILNTA

-670 LLALGK
+670 LLSLGK
-676 NVMIISLGDGEE
+676 NVMIISLGNGEE

-698 KLTSECVGTVS
+698 KLTEECVGTVS
-709 ETRTITTKESFL
+709 ETRVITTKESFL
-721 APSAKK
+721 SPSAKK
-727 KDNFLA
+727 KTNFLA

-746 NYSFKLGP
+746 DYSFKLGP

-783 KGSDAS
+783 KGSNAS

-822 DQGVPVLCLKAD
+822 DQGVPCLCLKAD

-891 GTGAEQYIGQ
+891 STGAEQYIGQ

-911 HHVYGFTAASGNPSV
+911 HHVYGFTAGSGNPSI

-977 WVDGTAEDKLA
+977 WVDGAAEDRLA

-1065 PYDGDTSLGVTND
+1065 PYDGDTALGVTND

-1108 LWKLVRYFLSDDTFT
+1108 LWKLVRHFLSDDTFT

-1135 SEIAQILRKEISSN
+1135 SEIAQILRKEVSSN
-1149 KLFNMTNVLNSFA
+1149 KLFNMTNVLNCFA

-1234 SPKLSVE
+1234 SPKLSVA
-1241 DNEDISLIKTI
+1241 DNEDISSIKTI

-1276 KKKIEKDVETDLTI
+1276 KKKIEKDVETNLTI

-1302 MQGFSSMKSIDFDTM
+1302 IQGFSSMKSIDFDTM

-1344 NGVLQGNTI
+1344 DGVLQGNTI
-1353 NLVSNLIN
+1353 NLVSNLTN

-1385 ETVDI
+1385 ENVDI

-1403 TFNIKKFNIGKLNI
+1403 TFNIKRFNVGKLNI
-1417 NVPWEFWN
+1417 DIPWEFWN

-1449 SYQIMGNYTKYT
+1449 SYQIIGNYTRYT
-1461 ITDKYF
+1461 VIGKYF
-1467 MYVVPALTLNPA
+1467 MYVVPSLTLNPQTFSA
-1479 TGNMAAPSMFGF
+1479 DRPSMFGV
-1491 SGQVGSRGE
+1491 SGGVTNRGE

-1505 IIYAKIDESLDTNKE
+1505 IIYAKIDESLDINKR
-1520 HKNYINMFVQN
+1520 HNNYMTCFFYKCI
-1531 CTNLEYICTKGWIAD
+1531 NLEYVCTKGWIVD

-1551 KTLNNEIT
+1551 DKNESSALIDD
-1559 TSYIINGANK
+1559 IIYEADK
-1569 LKSIDLSFCTFNYM
+1569 LKSIDLSFCTFNYT
-1583 QNGVHAYTK
+1583 QNGFHYYT
-1592 NDTFA
+1592 NSNTFR
-1597 GSYSSLTYIRYGS
+1597 GSHKSLTYIRYGS

-1620 AKTHICTYKNLTKKH
+1620 AKTHICTSVNLTKKH
-1635 YDDLVLDLPD
+1635 YDDLITDLPD
-1645 LTGVEITNDSYRTLT
+1645 LTGVEISDNSYKTLT
-1660 IGDNFDD
+1660 IGNNFDD
-1667 WTKLPQTSRDAIL
+1667 WDKLPQTSRDAIL

-1687 KN
+1687 KK

>member
-78 KKVYSGGEQVKFSYE
+78 KKVYSSGEQVKFSYE

-127 YSTITTKT
+127 YSTIATST

-161 VEYQGQTYTGEKQIT
+161 VEYQGQNYTGEKQIT

-230 TISDISTGQ
+230 TISNVSTGQ

-270 DTNTVDENGEVVYIY
+270 DTNTVDETGETVYIY

-342 ADGYLQETAISV
+342 ADGYLQETAVSV
-354 FKDTTVVSNLA
+354 FKDTTVISNLA

-374 TFRDVTI
+374 TFRDVII
-381 SNYVLSFSTSTNNR
+381 SNYVLLFSTSTNNR
-395 NVNVNTIANS
+395 KVNVNTIANS
-405 SGVIVASGANIDITA
+405 SGVTVASGANIDITA

-442 NTYNGVLSNFTHK
+442 NTYNGVLNNFTHK

-536 NGIVVST
+536 NGVVVST

-560 KGKVY
+560 KGKMY

-574 NTNKTTILLELYVN
+574 NTNKTTTLLELYVN

-646 DSILNISNN
+646 DAILSISNN
-655 NNILNTV
+655 NNILNTA

-709 ETRTITTKESFL
+709 ETRVITTKESFL

-727 KDNFLA
+727 KNNFLA

-746 NYSFKLGP
+746 DYSFKLGP

-822 DQGVPVLCLKAD
+822 DQGVPCLCLKAD

-848 MINDVWK
+848 MVNDVWK

-911 HHVYGFTAASGNPSV
+911 HHVYGFTADSGNPSV

-953 KCSSSVDDEGKA
+953 KCSSSVDDEGEA

-977 WVDGTAEDKLA
+977 WVDGAAEDKLA

-1051 MMLASWDKTIWYFL
+1051 MMLASWDKNIWYFL
-1065 PYDGDTSLGVTND
+1065 PYDGDTALGVTND

-1108 LWKLVRYFLSDDTFT
+1108 LWKLVRYFLLDDTFT

-1135 SEIAQILRKEISSN
+1135 SEIAQILRKEVSSN
-1149 KLFNMTNVLNSFA
+1149 KLFNMTNVLNCFA

-1234 SPKLSVE
+1234 SPKLSV
-1241 DNEDISLIKTI
+1241 DYNDDISLIKTI

-1344 NGVLQGNTI
+1344 DGVLQGNTI

-1461 ITDKYF
+1461 ITGKYF
-1467 MYVVPALTLNPA
+1467 MYIVPSLTLNPA
-1479 TGNMAAPSMFGF
+1479 TGSLANPSMFGY

-1520 HKNYINMFVQN
+1520 HKNYINNFVQN
-1531 CTNLEYICTKGWIAD
+1531 CTNLEYICTKGWIVD

-1551 KTLNNEIT
+1551 KSLNNEIT
-1559 TSYIINGANK
+1559 TSYIINGADK

-1592 NDTFA
+1592 KDTFA

-1620 AKTHICTYKNLTKKH
+1620 AKTHICTYTNLTKKH

-1645 LTGVEITNDSYRTLT
+1645 LTGVEITNDSYKTLT

>member
-1 MAINLTDSWNGEKL
+1 MAINLTDSWNGENL
-15 SDVRKFIQEQLKKGF
+15 SNVRKFIQEQLKKGF

-61 EGQEST
+61 AGQEST

-135 GINTITIPSSS
+135 GINTIIIPSSS

-161 VEYQGQTYTGEKQIT
+161 VEYQGQNYTGEKQIT

-201 TGGLQNV
+201 TSGLQNV

-230 TISDISTGQ
+230 TINNISTGQ

-342 ADGYLQETAISV
+342 ADGYLQETAVSV

-381 SNYVLSFSTSTNNR
+381 NNYVLSFSTSTNNR

-405 SGVIVASGANIDITA
+405 SGVTVASGANIDITA

-428 ASVLDTWNFKDSSG
+428 ASVLDTWNFRDSSG

-460 VIDGWDGEGLI
+460 IVDGWDGEGLI

-574 NTNKTTILLELYVN
+574 NTNKTTTLLELYVN

-646 DSILNISNN
+646 DAILSISNN
-655 NNILNTV
+655 NNILNTA

-709 ETRTITTKESFL
+709 ETRVITTKESFL

-727 KDNFLA
+727 KNNFLA

-746 NYSFKLGP
+746 DYSFKLGP

-822 DQGVPVLCLKAD
+822 DQGVPCLCLKAD

-953 KCSSSVDDEGKA
+953 KCSSSVDDSGEA

-977 WVDGTAEDKLA
+977 WVDGAAEDKLA

-1065 PYDGDTSLGVTND
+1065 PYDGDTALGVTND

-1135 SEIAQILRKEISSN
+1135 SEIAQILRKEVSSN
-1149 KLFNMTNVLNSFA
+1149 KLFNMTNVLNCFA

-1234 SPKLSVE
+1234 SPKLSVA
-1241 DNEDISLIKTI
+1241 DNEDISSIKTI

-1344 NGVLQGNTI
+1344 DGVLQGNTI

-1390 DCENLSNI
+1390 DCENISNI

-1479 TGNMAAPSMFGF
+1479 TGSLAAPSMFGF

-1531 CTNLEYICTKGWIAD
+1531 CTNLEYICTKGWIVD
-1546 DKYKS
+1546 DKYKNKS
-1551 KTLNNEIT
+1551 HNNEIT
-1559 TSYIINGANK
+1559 TSYIINGADK

-1583 QNGVHAYTK
+1583 QNRVHAYTK

-1645 LTGVEITNDSYRTLT
+1645 LTGIEITNDSYKTLT

>member
-1 MAINLTDSWNGEKL
+1 MPINLIDSWNGEKL
-15 SDVRKFIQEQLKKGF
+15 SDIRAFIQAQLKKGF
-30 INVTT
+30 VNVTS

-50 GTTSKAEFAAS
+50 GTTTKAEFAAA
-61 EGQEST
+61 EGQGTE
-67 GYSAVFRLIRL
+67 GYRANFRLIRL
-78 KKVYSGGEQVKFSYE
+78 KKVYASGEQVKFNYE
-93 FEHYFDGEELFG
+93 FEHFYDGEELFG
-105 VNPNINITVYSA
+105 VNPNINIAVYSA
-117 SNTGVIIKQL
+117 TSTGTIIKQL
-127 YSTITTKT
+127 YSTISTST

-146 LKDIEGIILVKASYS
+146 LKDVEGIILVKASYT
-161 VEYQGQTYTGEKQIT
+161 VEYQGQAYTGEKSIT

-189 FNLSQQVKGYDA
+189 FNLSDQVKGYDTTA
-201 TGGLQNV
+201 GLQNV
-208 FIDYSGSNNADL
+208 FVDYSGSNNADL
-220 LVYIDGILRK
+220 LVYIDGVLRK
-230 TISDISTGQ
+230 TIAGISTGQ
-239 VSVDFAMNAID
+239 ISVDFAMNAVD
-250 SGGEPILSTG
+250 DHGETILSIG
-260 IHCVQ
+260 IHCMQ
-265 LIAKM
+265 LVAKM
-270 DTNTVDENGEVVYIY
+270 DTNTVDENGQPVYIY

-306 NLDSSEVITDP
+306 NLDSYDVITDP

-323 KNQQYIN
+323 ETQQYIN
-330 TNILYAASSYTV
+330 TDISYAASSYTTS
-342 ADGYLQETAISV
+342 DGYLAETAVSV
-354 FKDTTVVSNLA
+354 FKDSTVISNLA
-365 VTPSSVFTY
+365 VSPTSVYTY

-381 SNYVLSFSTSTNNR
+381 GSYVLLFSTSTSSR
-395 NVNVNTIANS
+395 KVNINTVANS
-405 SGVIVASGANIDITA
+405 SGVSVASGANIDISA

-428 ASVLDTWNFKDSSG
+428 SSVIDTWVFSDNAG
-442 NTYNGVLSNFTHK
+442 NSYNGVLSNFTHK
-455 ETSLL
+455 ETSLT

-471 FRGNTSLTLPYK
+471 FRGSTKLNIPYK
-483 PFANFSINNG
+483 PFSNFSVNTG

-506 DEDVYIIKCLDSE
+506 DSNDYIIKCLDSE

-550 YNVGFMIKSY
+550 YNIGFMIKSY
-560 KGKVY
+560 KGKAY
-565 TDSTGSIVD
+565 TNSTGSIVD
-574 NTNKTTILLELYVN
+574 NTNRTTILLELYVN

-612 GTGAIWKFIGM
+612 GRGAIWKFIGM

-631 TTAIFNNWLTTLTDG
+631 PAAIFNNWLTTLTDG
-646 DSILNISNN
+646 DEILKIANN
-655 NNILNTV
+655 NNILNTA
-662 KTDIDSSK
+662 KTDIDSAK

-676 NVMIISLGDGEE
+676 NVMIIYLGDGEE
-688 TASLD
+688 TVSLD

-698 KLTSECVGTVS
+698 KLTSECTGTVS
-709 ETRTITTKESFL
+709 ETRVITTKESFL

-733 KSVIYYHNGDITN
+733 KAVEYYNNGNINDD
-746 NYSFKLGP
+746 YSFKIGP

-783 KGSDAS
+783 KGSNAS
-789 SKPWTSKFDET
+789 SKVWTSKFDEN
-800 VGKSYTYEGGL
+800 VGKSHTYEGGL

-848 MINDVWK
+848 MVNDVWK
-855 TLGTNFMTPPQ
+855 TLGNNFMTPPQ
-866 HNNDTVYNNIRV
+866 HNKDTVYDNVRV

-891 GTGAEQYIGQ
+891 STGAEQYIGQ

-911 HHVYGFTAASGNPSV
+911 HHVYGFTAGSGNPSV

-946 TETFDWD
+946 TESFDWD
-953 KCSSSVDDEGKA
+953 NCSSSVDDEGAA

-977 WVDGTAEDKLA
+977 WVDGSAEEKAA

-997 DCYVHWNNSYNE
+997 DCYVHWNSSYNE
-1009 GTGEYTSTKFVEELT
+1009 ITGEYTSTKFVEELT

-1065 PYDGDTSLGVTND
+1065 PYDSDTALGVTND
-1078 GWLILPWNSDENT
+1078 GWLILPYDSDENT

-1108 LWKLVRYFLSDDTFT
+1108 LWKLVRYYLSDDTFT
-1123 KNPSYN
+1123 SNSSYN

-1135 SEIAQILRKEISSN
+1135 SEIAQILRKEVSSN
-1149 KLFNMTNVLNSFA
+1149 KLFNMTNVLNCFA
-1162 KSRDYWSEQSY
+1162 KSRNYWSEQSY
-1173 NFDSNTKYITPL
+1173 NFDADTKYIAPL

-1201 QGARDAHRSWLLN
+1201 QGCRDAHRSWLLN

-1219 LDAKYAAGYY
+1219 LDAKYTAGYY
-1229 ENDVH
+1229 ETDVH
-1234 SPKLSVE
+1234 SPKLSI
-1241 DNEDISLIKTI
+1241 DSNEDISLIKTVNI
-1252 NMKVISDSVTYV
+1252 KVIANHTTYV

-1276 KKKIEKDVETDLTI
+1276 RKKVEKDVETDLTI

-1302 MQGFSSMKSIDFDTM
+1302 MQGFSVMKSIDFDTM

-1329 SWTKLERIIMNCPNN
+1329 SWTYLERLIMNCPNN
-1344 NGVLQGNTI
+1344 DGVLQGNNI
-1353 NLVSNLIN
+1353 NLVASLIN
-1361 LREFVFKGYPN
+1361 LKEFVFKGYPN

-1390 DCENLSNI
+1390 DCENLSQI

-1403 TFNIKKFNIGKLNI
+1403 TFNIKKFNVGKLNI
-1417 NVPWEFWN
+1417 TVPWEFWN
-1425 ELNNYYARTQ
+1425 ELNDYYTRTQ
-1435 NSCIFVGELIDNSV
+1435 NSCIFVGELVDRNLTYTVYAGNGTAGYTV
-1449 SYQIMGNYTKYT
+1449 S
-1461 ITDKYF
+1461 DKYF
-1467 MYVVPALTLNPA
+1467 VYVLPY
-1479 TGNMAAPSMFGF
+1479 TGLGFDINNNGIFGAASTTRN
-1491 SGQVGSRGE
+1491 QVNLKR
-1500 ANIKK
+1500 
-1505 IIYAKIDESLDTNKE
+1505 IIYAKVDSSLFLRPTDSMGIGKLYAGCSNLIS
-1520 HKNYINMFVQN
+1520 IN
-1531 CTNLEYICTKGWIAD
+1531 TKGWNCD
-1546 DKYKS
+1546 FTK
-1551 KTLNNEIT
+1551 NNYNRNVWFGNIMDNCPCSE
-1559 TSYIINGANK
+1559 
-1569 LKSIDLSFCTFNYM
+1569 IDLSFIKTGYF
-1583 QNGVHAYTK
+1583 K
-1592 NDTFA
+1592 NNTNTIAASAQCFTNVAD
-1597 GSYSSLTYIRYGS
+1597 SVTYIRYGS
-1610 GWFNATLHNV
+1610 GWFNYAVETKNNNPS
-1620 AKTHICTYKNLTKKH
+1620 ICTSANMNAKH
-1635 YDDLVLDLPD
+1635 YVDLAEDLPD
-1645 LTGVEITNDSYRTLT
+1645 ITSLDLSEKGKTLIIGTNYND
-1660 IGDNFDD
+1660 F
-1667 WTKLPQTSRDAIL
+1667 TKFPQTVRDKIL
-1680 AKGWLIS
+1680 AKGWLITQ
-1687 KN
+1687 

>member
-1 MAINLTDSWNGEKL
+1 M
-15 SDVRKFIQEQLKKGF
+15 V
-30 INVTT
+30 
-35 TVANGKVVLTFTKAD
+35 
-50 GTTSKAEFAAS
+50 
-61 EGQEST
+61 
-67 GYSAVFRLIRL
+67 
-78 KKVYSGGEQVKFSYE
+78 
-93 FEHYFDGEELFG
+93 
-105 VNPNINITVYSA
+105 
-117 SNTGVIIKQL
+117 
-127 YSTITTKT
+127 
-135 GINTITIPSSS
+135 
-146 LKDIEGIILVKASYS
+146 
-161 VEYQGQTYTGEKQIT
+161 
-176 ISISN
+176 
-181 CSIEFGSG
+181 
-189 FNLSQQVKGYDA
+189 
-201 TGGLQNV
+201 
-208 FIDYSGSNNADL
+208 
-220 LVYIDGILRK
+220 
-230 TISDISTGQ
+230 
-239 VSVDFAMNAID
+239 
-250 SGGEPILSTG
+250 
-260 IHCVQ
+260 
-265 LIAKM
+265 
-270 DTNTVDENGEVVYIY
+270 
-285 SNSLIFDFYKGLTG
+285 
-299 SHVGIQM
+299 
-306 NLDSSEVITDP
+306 
-317 INSLLI
+317 
-323 KNQQYIN
+323 
-330 TNILYAASSYTV
+330 
-342 ADGYLQETAISV
+342 
-354 FKDTTVVSNLA
+354 
-365 VTPSSVFTY
+365 
-374 TFRDVTI
+374 
-381 SNYVLSFSTSTNNR
+381 
-395 NVNVNTIANS
+395 
-405 SGVIVASGANIDITA
+405 
-420 SGRNNKEN
+420 
-428 ASVLDTWNFKDSSG
+428 
-442 NTYNGVLSNFTHK
+442 
-455 ETSLL
+455 
-460 VIDGWDGEGLI
+460 
-471 FRGNTSLTLPYK
+471 
-483 PFANFSINNG
+483 
-493 YYIEFNFKVDTIL
+493 
-506 DEDVYIIKCLDSE
+506 
-519 NKGGF
+519 
-524 YLKAEEAGMITN
+524 
-536 NGIVVST
+536 
-543 PFSAGTY
+543 
-550 YNVGFMIKSY
+550 
-560 KGKVY
+560 
-565 TDSTGSIVD
+565 
-574 NTNKTTILLELYVN
+574 
-588 GVRSGVVEFSSYDSF
+588 
-603 NPDATIYMD
+603 
-612 GTGAIWKFIGM
+612 
-623 RVYNTTLS
+623 
-631 TTAIFNNWLTTLTDG
+631 TTLTDG

-655 NNILNTV
+655 NNILNTA

-721 APSAKK
+721 SPSAKK
-727 KDNFLA
+727 KTNFLA

-746 NYSFKLGP
+746 DYSFKLGP

-822 DQGVPVLCLKAD
+822 DQGVPCLCLKAD

-891 GTGAEQYIGQ
+891 STGAEQYIGQ

-953 KCSSSVDDEGKA
+953 KCSSSVDDEGEA

-977 WVDGTAEDKLA
+977 WVDGAAEDKLA

-1051 MMLASWDKTIWYFL
+1051 MMLASWDKNIWYFL
-1065 PYDGDTSLGVTND
+1065 PYDGDTALGVTND

-1149 KLFNMTNVLNSFA
+1149 KLFNMTNVLNCFA

-1201 QGARDAHRSWLLN
+1201 QGSRDAHRSWLLN

-1241 DNEDISLIKTI
+1241 GNEDISSIKTI

-1276 KKKIEKDVETDLTI
+1276 KKKIERDVETDLTI

-1302 MQGFSSMKSIDFDTM
+1302 IQGFSSMKSIDFDTM

-1344 NGVLQGNTI
+1344 DGVLQGNTI

-1390 DCENLSNI
+1390 DCENISSI

-1403 TFNIKKFNIGKLNI
+1403 TFNIKKFNVGRLNI
-1417 NVPWEFWN
+1417 QVPWEFWN
-1425 ELNNYYARTQ
+1425 ELNDYYARTQ
-1435 NSCIFVGELIDNSV
+1435 NSCIFVGELIDKNL
-1449 SYQIMGNYTKYT
+1449 SYYIGGSDNKNYI

-1467 MYVVPALTLNPA
+1467 VSIIPTKTIGTQGSDYNGL
-1479 TGNMAAPSMFGF
+1479 FGTANQ
-1491 SGQVGSRGE
+1491 SSR
-1500 ANIKK
+1500 NVYNLKR
-1505 IIYAKIDESLDTNKE
+1505 IIYAKVDNRLDSNNNYSNTRLYRLFQNTVNLIDVN
-1520 HKNYINMFVQN
+1520 I
-1531 CTNLEYICTKGWIAD
+1531 KGWYWDYSLAYTDSYSKFGIQIANNT
-1546 DKYKS
+1546 
-1551 KTLNNEIT
+1551 TL
-1559 TSYIINGANK
+1559 K
-1569 LKSIDLSFCTFNYM
+1569 KIDLSFIK
-1583 QNGVHAYTK
+1583 YTK
-1592 NDTFA
+1592 DVGPSNPTGILWNDVSTTLE
-1597 GSYSSLTYIRYGS
+1597 YVKYGS
-1610 GWFNATLHNV
+1610 DFFKGSVYNRC
-1620 AKTHICTYKNLTKKH
+1620 KTDICTNTNLNVQH
-1635 YDDLVLDLPD
+1635 YIDLAEDLPD
-1645 LTGVEITNDSYRTLT
+1645 INGLEITDKNKTLT
-1660 IGDNFDD
+1660 IGNNFNDI
-1667 WTKLPQTSRDAIL
+1667 TKFTDIIKQKIL
-1680 AKGWLIS
+1680 AKGWLVTV
-1687 KN
+1687 

>member
-15 SDVRKFIQEQLKKGF
+15 SDVREFIQTQLKKGF

-35 TVANGKVVLTFTKAD
+35 TVANGKVILTFTKAD
-50 GTTSKAEFAAS
+50 GTTSKAEFTAS

-67 GYSAVFRLIRL
+67 GYSSVFRLIRL
-78 KKVYSGGEQVKFSYE
+78 KKVYSSGEQVKFNYE

-127 YSTITTKT
+127 YSIIATAT

-161 VEYQGQTYTGEKQIT
+161 VEYQGQNYTGEKQIT

-239 VSVDFAMNAID
+239 VSVDFAMNAVD
-250 SGGEPILSTG
+250 DGGEPILSTG
-260 IHCVQ
+260 IHCMQ

-270 DTNTVDENGEVVYIY
+270 NTNTVDENEEIVYIY

-342 ADGYLQETAISV
+342 ADGYLQETAVSV
-354 FKDTTVVSNLA
+354 FKDTTVISNLA

-374 TFRDVTI
+374 TFRDVII
-381 SNYVLSFSTSTNNR
+381 SNYVLLFSTSTNSR
-395 NVNVNTIANS
+395 KVNINTIANN
-405 SGVIVASGANIDITA
+405 SGVTVASGANIDISA

-460 VIDGWDGEGLI
+460 IIDGWDGEGLI

-536 NGIVVST
+536 NSVVVST

-574 NTNKTTILLELYVN
+574 NTNKTTTLLELYVN
-588 GVRSGVVEFSSYDSF
+588 GVRSGVVEFSAYDSF
-603 NPDATIYMD
+603 NSDATIYMD

-655 NNILNTV
+655 NNILNTA

-688 TASLD
+688 TVSLD

-727 KDNFLA
+727 KNNFLA

-746 NYSFKLGP
+746 DYSFKLGP

-822 DQGVPVLCLKAD
+822 DQGVPCLCLKAD

-848 MINDVWK
+848 MVNDVWK

-891 GTGAEQYIGQ
+891 STGAEQYIGQ

-946 TETFDWD
+946 SETFDWD
-953 KCSSSVDDEGKA
+953 KCSSSVDDEGEA

-977 WVDGTAEDKLA
+977 WVDGNAEDKLA

-1065 PYDGDTSLGVTND
+1065 PYDGDTALGVTND

-1135 SEIAQILRKEISSN
+1135 SEIAQILRKEVSSN
-1149 KLFNMTNVLNSFA
+1149 KLFNMTNVLNCFA

-1234 SPKLSVE
+1234 SPKLSVA
-1241 DNEDISLIKTI
+1241 DNENISSIKTI

-1271 ATTLV
+1271 TTTLV

-1344 NGVLQGNTI
+1344 DGVLQGNTI

-1403 TFNIKKFNIGKLNI
+1403 TFNIKKFNVGHLNI
-1417 NVPWEFWN
+1417 QVPWEFWN

-1435 NSCIFVGELIDNSV
+1435 KSCIFVGELIDNSV
-1449 SYQIMGNYTKYT
+1449 SYNIIGNYTKYT

-1467 MYVVPALTLNPA
+1467 MYVVPALSLNPTDNWPA
-1479 TGNMAAPSMFGF
+1479 KPSMFGY
-1491 SGQVGSRGE
+1491 SDNIGSRGE

-1505 IIYAKIDESLDTNKE
+1505 IIYAKIDESLDTNSN
-1520 HKNYINMFVQN
+1520 HKNYINFFVRN
-1531 CTNLEYICTKGWIAD
+1531 CKNLEYICTRGWIAD
-1546 DKYKS
+1546 DKYKRES
-1551 KTLNNEIT
+1551 LSNEIN
-1559 TSYIINGANK
+1559 TSEIINGADK

-1583 QNGVHAYTK
+1583 KNGVHAYTK
-1592 NDTFA
+1592 KDTFA

-1620 AKTHICTYKNLTKKH
+1620 AKTYICTYKNLTKKH

-1645 LTGVEITNDSYRTLT
+1645 LTGVEITNDSYKTLT